1 MGMRALR
8 WHGRGDLRLDEVEE
22 PGPPGPGQAVVEV
35 AYSGIC
41 GTDLHEFRHGPNLIR
56 TGPHPLTGHE
66 PPVTLGHE
74 FSGRVTA
81 LGSPVPGIDV
91 GTRVVVDPCL
101 RCGVCRWCRHGEY
114 HICAKGGSVGL
125 AADGA
130 FAPYVTVPVEGLV
143 RIPDAVPDDLAALAE
158 PLAVGLHAVRRGTV
172 QPGDNV
178 LILGAGPIG
187 IAALFAAK
195 LAGAAGVHVSEPV
208 HARAERAARLG
219 ASEVFDPTSADVR
232 REVFLRT
239 GRVGPDV
246 VIEAT
251 GLPSLVELAVTTVR
265 RGGRVVLAGISG
277 GAASLPITQIVP
289 FERTVIGSLGY
300 NYDIPRVLDLI
311 AEKRFDPGALHTGT
325 YPLSEGLAAF
335 AELDADRGAHLKIL
349 LTPKEL

>member
-1 MGMRALR
+1 
-8 WHGRGDLRLDEVEE
+8 
-22 PGPPGPGQAVVEV
+22 
-35 AYSGIC
+35 
-41 GTDLHEFRHGPNLIR
+41 
-56 TGPHPLTGHE
+56 
-66 PPVTLGHE
+66 
-74 FSGRVTA
+74 
-81 LGSPVPGIDV
+81 
-91 GTRVVVDPCL
+91 
-101 RCGVCRWCRHGEY
+101 
-114 HICAKGGSVGL
+114 
-125 AADGA
+125 
-130 FAPYVTVPVEGLV
+130 
-143 RIPDAVPDDLAALAE
+143 
-158 PLAVGLHAVRRGTV
+158 
-172 QPGDNV
+172 
-178 LILGAGPIG
+178 
-187 IAALFAAK
+187 
-195 LAGAAGVHVSEPV
+195 
-208 HARAERAARLG
+208 
-219 ASEVFDPTSADVR
+219 
-232 REVFLRT
+232 